1 MHLDRDIK
9 EIAEIPCDI
18 LKELEISC
26 SNVNWMQEEFGRKEI
41 SLVEGRLCIIPCLIA
56 RPEQLTNSTDRLLL
70 WEKVTPIVKFI
81 DNLYPNYKMVRG
93 EIVNLT
99 PGKSLSPHI
108 DIHWFH
114 RESRRIHIP
123 VVTNRDSFLTFENRK
138 YHLEVGKVYEI
149 NNRIIHSGFNNG
161 STDRIHVILD
171 MMPGDTFNNAVSKK
185 QNFMEKV

>member
-171 MMPGDTFNNAVSKK
+171 MMPVDTFNNAVSKK